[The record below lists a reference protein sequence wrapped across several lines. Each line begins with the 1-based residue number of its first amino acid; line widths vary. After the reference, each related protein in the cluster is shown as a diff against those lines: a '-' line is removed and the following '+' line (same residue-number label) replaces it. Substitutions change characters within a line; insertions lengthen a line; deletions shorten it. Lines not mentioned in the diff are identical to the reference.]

1 VVYDRMMPWL
11 AARQGS
17 FRGFRLSSFSRWV
30 PALFLLAVLP
40 TNLYL
45 FAWRIVDLNRHT
57 YPYYLYL
64 SELNAFQWIEANAD
78 PDDVVLSSF
87 DVGHYLPGFTG
98 SKAFL
103 ANAVMTMDFFYKHE
117 VVTAFY
123 GAEMSDNERLELLQK
138 YNIRFIFHGPAE
150 RRLGEYD
157 PDQSPLFQ
165 KVFTSDETDV
175 YEVILSGISVQ
186 PAAFYAF

>member
-1 VVYDRMMPWL
+1 
-11 AARQGS
+11 
-17 FRGFRLSSFSRWV
+17 V

-103 ANAVMTMDFFYKHE
+103 ANAVMTMNFFYKHE
-117 VVTAFY
+117 AVTAFY
-123 GAEMSDNERLELLQK
+123 GTEMSDNERLELLQK

-157 PDQSPLFQ
+157 PEQSPLFQ